1 MNMNRKKRK
10 IIPYLFISP
19 FFILYA
25 IFGLYPALAGIVT
38 SFKTKT
44 GSFTAENY
52 QVVLTDDR
60 FWKAISNAS
69 IYMLGSIFI
78 ILPVALLAAL
88 MLNSKFMGKKSG
100 FVSTVFFVPNVTSV
114 IVVGIVFKLI
124 LRTNN
129 GMINTVLQTI
139 GITDRP
145 IKFLSDPV
153 WAIPSILLIGCWR
166 YFGINSLYF
175 LSGLQGIPVELGEA
189 ARIDGA
195 GRWKEFW
202 YITLPLLKPIMTY
215 IVFVAITGSF
225 AMFGEVLTLVPN
237 GSAVGSRDSMLFP
250 IIYLYNTMFKN
261 NRINRAAAM
270 GYVIAVILLIITT
283 IQRYLFREKE

>member
-1 MNMNRKKRK
+1 MNKKKRK
-10 IIPYLFISP
+10 LMPYLFISP

-25 IFGLYPALAGIVT
+25 VFGLYPAVAGVLT
-38 SFKTKT
+38 SFQTKS
-44 GSFTAENY
+44 GSFTLANY
-52 QVVLTDDR
+52 QVVFADSR

-69 IYMLGSIFI
+69 VYMLGSIFI

-88 MLNSKFMGKKSG
+88 MLNSRFMGRKSG

-129 GMINTVLQTI
+129 GMINTALQTI
-139 GITDRP
+139 GIIDRP
-145 IKFLSDPV
+145 VKFLSDPV
-153 WAIPSILLIGCWR
+153 WAIPSVLLIGCWR

-175 LSGLQGIPVELGEA
+175 LSGLQGIPSELGEA

-195 GRWKEFW
+195 TKWKEFR

-215 IVFVAITGSF
+215 IVFIAITGSF
-225 AMFGEVLTLVPN
+225 AMFGEVLTLVQN
-237 GSAVGSRDSMLFP
+237 GSSVGSRDSMLYP

-261 NRINRAAAM
+261 NQINRAAAM

-283 IQRYLFREKE
+283 IQRYLFREKD